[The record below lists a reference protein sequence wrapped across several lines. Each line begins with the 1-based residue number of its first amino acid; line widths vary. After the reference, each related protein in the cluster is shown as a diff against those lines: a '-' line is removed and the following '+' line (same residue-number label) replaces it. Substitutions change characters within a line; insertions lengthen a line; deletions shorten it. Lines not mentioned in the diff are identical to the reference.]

1 MAIVNT
7 QGSFSTGRDIQ
18 VILVG
23 AFGNVP
29 LTNITEFTYKQETAK
44 PKVDR
49 LDGVQMHAALPKG
62 WSGNITLERGDAGAE
77 NFFVQTESAWY
88 SAGSYLVATLY
99 VYISERGGSTTSYA
113 WDNVA
118 LSLEDGGT
126 WKGDSSVRQRLDWMA
141 NRMRGV

>member
-7 QGSFSTGRDIQ
+7 QGAFSTGRDLQ

-23 AFGNVP
+23 SFGTVQ

-62 WSGNITLERGDAGAE
+62 WSGNITLERGDNGAE
-77 NFFVQTESAWY
+77 AFFVQTEAAWY
-88 SAGSYLVATLY
+88 TSGSYQVATLY
-99 VYISERGGSTTSYA
+99 IYITERGGSTTSYA

-118 LSLEDGGT
+118 LSFEDGGT
-126 WKGDSSVRQRLDWMA
+126 YKGDSSVRQRLDWMA
-141 NRMRGV
+141 NRMRAV